1 MVSQSPP
8 WWEHWQSQAKF
19 WKFDFWF
26 TKQTILQKSN
36 FGHFEIAKNQDQVTR
51 RKGMQMQMQ
60 ECSPYVPNSPFHQDL
75 KQVLI
80 FNKCKFLSPFV
91 NDAIKIKRDKNAR

>member
-1 MVSQSPP
+1 MRTLVILKSRKIKTK
-8 WWEHWQSQAKF
+8 WQ
-19 WKFDFWF
+19 
-26 TKQTILQKSN
+26 
-36 FGHFEIAKNQDQVTR
+36 EE
-51 RKGMQMQMQ
+51 KGMQMQK
-60 ECSPYVPNSPFHQDL
+60 SPYVPNSPFHQDL

>member
-1 MVSQSPP
+1 
-8 WWEHWQSQAKF
+8 
-19 WKFDFWF
+19 
-26 TKQTILQKSN
+26 
-36 FGHFEIAKNQDQVTR
+36 
-51 RKGMQMQMQ
+51 MQMQ

-91 NDAIKIKRDKNAR
+91 NDAIKTKKRQKCKMKMIETCKL

>member
-1 MVSQSPP
+1 
-8 WWEHWQSQAKF
+8 
-19 WKFDFWF
+19 
-26 TKQTILQKSN
+26 
-36 FGHFEIAKNQDQVTR
+36 
-51 RKGMQMQMQ
+51 MQMQ